1 MILLLAS
8 VKDVA
13 GMNIAKQVIQLHG
26 FEKTSRTFNDK
37 PVYARR
43 IGNQQALLAFTNKE
57 ITETQDITEF
67 FQPEL
72 IVFLSRHASRAGTPT
87 LSVHTPGNL
96 TNQAVLG
103 GLPNRI
109 SVSPASKMKK
119 TLKTMAKL
127 VQEQN
132 LDYAVSYE
140 CTHHGPSLD
149 TPAMFAELG
158 STLAQWKDKKAAK
171 VVADAVIEALKDS
184 TVYPTV
190 IGIGGPHY
198 NYKFTKIA
206 LTTDTAF
213 AHIIPKYAISG
224 INDAMLKQCVERTVE
239 KVEKALLDWKGIKGE
254 YKPRMVEALERLNI
268 KMEKV

>member
-13 GMNIAKQVIQLHG
+13 GMNIAKQLIHFHA
-26 FEKTSRTFNDK
+26 FEKTTRTFEGK
-37 PVYARR
+37 RVYVRQ
-43 IGNQQALLAFTNKE
+43 IENQQMFLAFTDKE
-57 ITETQDITEF
+57 IIETQDITKF
-67 FQPEL
+67 FESKL
-72 IVFLSRHASRAGTPT
+72 IVFLSRHASHAGTPT

-96 TNQAVLG
+96 TSQVLMG
-103 GLPNRI
+103 GLPKKV

-119 TLKTMAKL
+119 TLQTMAKL

-158 STLAQWKDKKAAK
+158 STLTQWKDEKAAK

-184 TVYPTV
+184 KVYPAV

-206 LTTDTAF
+206 LSTDTSF
-213 AHIIPKYAISG
+213 AHIIPKYAIPG
-224 INDAMLKQCVERTVE
+224 IDDGMLRQCVERTVE

-254 YKPRMVEALERLNI
+254 HKPRVVEALERLNI